1 MSASIP
7 TEHKAA
13 VFSGETEDKKLIKIV
28 STPTVSPGKG
38 QLLIKSE
45 AAALNPTDWKHIVH
59 GWGGAGDVV
68 GSDVA
73 GVVVAVGEGVEG
85 FEIGDHVSAFAH
97 GGYTPRPTEGVFQ
110 EYAVIYVD
118 FTIKHK
124 HLTKATKSESPI
136 GDIETFE
143 DAASINLGLITVGM
157 SFYHFFKLRF
167 NTEEQKGKAI
177 LIWGGA
183 TATGALAI
191 QVAKILGLEVI
202 TVASKKHEANLKTLG
217 ASAVFDYH
225 DSNVVEQI
233 KKYGVDRIVYGL
245 DTIASETS
253 FNGTYDALS
262 DNKPSTIDN
271 LFFLKKSAINN
282 VKPTDN
288 VTFAEGTTAKGLAYF
303 VLGEDSTSAKGT
315 IVFKSSASIKK
326 DHLEFLKEIRK
337 LIYNKQ
343 IKHIPITVLPN
354 GLESVEEGL
363 SLLRNDKVSF
373 NKLTIAL

>member
-45 AAALNPTDWKHIVH
+45 AAALNPTDWKHIVY
-59 GWGGAGDVV
+59 GWGDAGNVV

-73 GVVVAVGEGVEG
+73 GVVLAVGEGVEG

-97 GGYTPRPTEGVFQ
+97 GGYTPHPTEGVFQ
-110 EYAVIYVD
+110 EYAVIYADLTV
-118 FTIKHK
+118 KHK
-124 HLTKATKSESPI
+124 HLTKATQSKSPI
-136 GDIETFE
+136 GDVETFE

-183 TATGALAI
+183 TATGVLAI

-202 TVASKKHEANLKTLG
+202 TVASKKHEATLKSLG

-225 DSNVVEQI
+225 DTDVVEQI
-233 KKYGVDRIVYGL
+233 KKYGGDRIVYGF
-245 DTIASETS
+245 DTVSSESS
-253 FNGTYDALS
+253 FNSTYDALS
-262 DNKPSTIDN
+262 DNEPSIIDN
-271 LFFLKKSAINN
+271 LLFLKKSAIKN
-282 VKPTDN
+282 VKPKDN
-288 VTFAEGTTAKGLAYF
+288 VTFSEGTLAYLA
-303 VLGEDSTSAKGT
+303 LGEDSVFAKGT
-315 IVFKSSASIKK
+315 VVFKSNPSIKK
-326 DHLEFLKEIRK
+326 DHLEFLKDLRK
-337 LIYNKQ
+337 LVYNKQ
-343 IKHIPITVLPN
+343 IKHAPITVLPN
-354 GLESVEEGL
+354 GLDSVEEGL

-373 NKLTIAL
+373 TKLTISF